1 MKRTTKIVG
10 LAGVLSLLMCLHV
23 RAATAAAESW
33 SRDDAAH
40 LLRLAGFGG
49 TPEQIDR
56 IHAMG
61 KAAAVEYLLN
71 DPTTK
76 PTTQP
81 IFPKVDLPSLELSK
95 KPANQKTAHLT
106 SHTTA
111 HLLPA

>member
-33 SRDDAAH
+33 SHDDAAH
-40 LLRLAGFGG
+40 LLRRAGFGG

-61 KAAAVEYLLN
+61 KFAAVDYLLKTT
-71 DPTTK
+71 PTTR
-76 PTTQP
+76 PSTQP
-81 IFPKVDLPSLELSK
+81 VFAAV
-95 KPANQKTAHLT
+95 N
-106 SHTTA
+106 
-111 HLLPA
+111 LPAFELEKLPDDKQAAQMQRRQEVQRLR